1 MMSSGRSALKK
12 TPTLS
17 VLLSTKNHRRWI
29 EQCISCILDQS
40 FQDFEF
46 LILDDGST
54 DTTPNLLKALQ
65 RTDSRIHLLH
75 HKKSRGVIESYN
87 RLAKLASGQYL
98 FFCAS
103 DDYVHDASFFQAG
116 IENLRKYPRLGA
128 FFANCQVLSA
138 ENDEKLE
145 TWGWGGRPRL
155 FQKEE
160 ALKLYLNGFLRIPGA
175 STILRRDLFLKAGRY
190 NRSLGPL
197 SDLAVNLLISLD
209 SGLYGIGKT
218 SVTIRVFPRKLSFG
232 TSFDKDRL
240 LDLFSCMEKRLRT
253 VPLARKINQVIWQKW
268 RIRIFSECLHIEHL
282 IRSIKRKH
290 PSTQSREFIQIKK
303 KINYF
308 FLRYLKTVGLDINIF
323 SRDFATQLMAY
334 QRRMSFIRFIR
345 RIRNSY
351 AKRMFALKRQFVEH
365 L

>member
-128 FFANCQVLSA
+128 FFANCQVLSV

-145 TWGWGGRPRL
+145 TWGLGGRPRL
-155 FQKEE
+155 FQKDE
-160 ALKLYLNGFLRIPGA
+160 ALKHYLNGFLRIPGA
-175 STILRRDLFLKAGRY
+175 STILRRDLFLKAGGY

-282 IRSIKRKH
+282 IRSIKKKQ
-290 PSTQSREFIQIKK
+290 PSERPRRFLQIEK
-303 KINYF
+303 KINSLF
-308 FLRYLKTVGLDINIF
+308 SRYLKSVNLDSGIF
-323 SRDFATQLMAY
+323 PRAFSVSYTHLTLPTK
-334 QRRMSFIRFIR
+334 
-345 RIRNSY
+345 RI
-351 AKRMFALKRQFVEH
+351 V
-365 L
+365 